1 MVAFRYHG
9 NYVGPGWSAGKY
21 QRSVRR
27 SRVPAVDEFD
37 QTAKE
42 HDAAYATPGADLK
55 GADYKF
61 YRRNIGQGLKRSA
74 AAIAVGLQGTL
85 RPPTSFSQNEK
96 QMAKI
101 SKKRLTGGA
110 TYRAKMVKQ
119 TVRRRRQMLPN
130 AAGPFQS
137 PGFDRKKPM
146 KRKSYRTAGASTSKS
161 AGKLKKARGK
171 PDIFDTYAR
180 KGIILNV
187 ERGANIATTAI
198 NNGSVLLAHST
209 CSRDQLFNAFGYA
222 MAKLVASLLK
232 RDVPTMTGL
241 VLQNPGTFRLEEL
254 VIVYKST
261 PGGTNTRSV
270 NPITD
275 VTTWQDLGNFF
286 VNLMTTELTLQ
297 SGFQFVKIEYFQSQ
311 VATTPIVQPSILF
324 QRNLDRCRIHY
335 HTKSNMKIQ
344 NRTVNTAGN
353 DESDDVDNVPLY
365 GKQYESSKNYFLH
378 NSLRYVADA
387 NGIFGQNVIAA
398 ELLKPPQLT
407 SVKSAYAIAPV
418 HLDPGQIKTSVLT
431 WTKSFLINDL
441 MRSLFIRGLEAGNAY
456 ALSVGKSRWFLMEK
470 MLQSVA
476 TTDVNGIK
484 VAYEVDTKFAAYVT
498 CPKATV
504 TTQMVSI
511 SPA

>member
-1 MVAFRYHG
+1 MVTFRYHG

-110 TYRAKMVKQ
+110 TYRAKKQ
-119 TVRRRRQMLPN
+119 KWVMTRKGQMLPN

-137 PGFDRKKPM
+137 PGFDRKQPM

-171 PDIFDTYAR
+171 PDIFDKYAR
-180 KGIILNV
+180 KGIILNL
-187 ERGANIATTAI
+187 ERGANIATTAA
-198 NNGSVLLAHST
+198 NPGSVLLAHST

-222 MAKLVASLLK
+222 MSKLVASLLK
-232 RDVPTMTGL
+232 RDVPTMTGF
-241 VLQNPGTFRLEEL
+241 VLQYPVNFRLEEL
-254 VIVYKST
+254 VIIYKTT
-261 PGGTNTRSV
+261 PGGANARNVNTV
-270 NPITD
+270 TGT
-275 VTTWQDLGNFF
+275 TTWQDLGNFF
-286 VNLMTTELTLQ
+286 INLMTTELNNQ
-297 SGFQFVKIEYFQSQ
+297 SGFQFVKIEYFQQQ
-311 VATTPIVQPSILF
+311 VSTTPPVQPSILF
-324 QRNLDRCRIHY
+324 ERNLDRCRIHY

-378 NSLRYVADA
+378 NTIRYVSDI
-387 NGIFGQNVIAA
+387 NGIYGQIATG

-407 SVKSAYAIAPV
+407 AVKSAYAIAGV

-441 MRSLFIRGLEAGNAY
+441 MRSLFIRGLETGNAY
-456 ALSVGKSRWFLMEK
+456 ALSVGKSRWFLLEK